1 MLKKSITIL
10 TVFCLGLG
18 ITELRAAELPDQ
30 DGTVSIETQEWP
42 FQPGSRSVKV
52 YIYYPG
58 NKLANVNAETGL
70 MLNLHNWGGTN
81 TSGAGNPAVLTKEL
95 NVIAISVDYL
105 QSGPWKEESATG
117 APYDFGYLQA
127 IDALRALS
135 FVYHALNEKNI
146 PFNSK
151 RIYSTGGSGG
161 GNVTLMCNKFAPN
174 TFTCVIDICGM
185 PRLSDDI
192 AFHLPGGSSLNA
204 RYSQDQKSDNYLTPG
219 AEEIRYIGNPAH
231 LKLMKD
237 RGHAAKVIIIHG
249 TGDTACPF
257 ADAQQMYQNME
268 AAQLDVEAKFVT
280 PADIDNVVFKSTG
293 HSLGDR
299 TKMMIKYGSDY
310 IIPGR
315 EKFRLRTS
323 PTDFELKQ
331 DVLYPTSDGRY
342 IISYT
347 DGVPAIR
354 FEPKGS
360 DQK

>member
-1 MLKKSITIL
+1 MLKQLIAIM
-10 TVFCLGLG
+10 TVFFLGLG
-18 ITELRAAELPDQ
+18 ITGLYAAELPDQ
-30 DGTVSIETQEWP
+30 NGMVSIQTQEWP
-42 FQPGSRSVKV
+42 FQPGPRSVKV

-58 NKLANVNAETGL
+58 NKLENVNAETGL

-105 QSGPWKEESATG
+105 QSGSWKEQAKTG

-135 FVYHALNEKNI
+135 FVFHGLQEKKI

-161 GNVTLMCNKFAPN
+161 GNVTLMCNKFAPH

-204 RYSQDQKSDNYLTPG
+204 RYSQDKKAKNYLAPG
-219 AEEIRYIGNPAH
+219 AQEIRFIGNPEH
-231 LKLMKD
+231 LKIMKD
-237 RGHAAKVIIIHG
+237 QGHAAKIIIIHG
-249 TGDTACPF
+249 TGDTTCPY
-257 ADAQQMYQNME
+257 ADAKEMVQNMK

-280 PADIDNVVFKSTG
+280 PADIDNVVFKNIG

-299 TKMMIKYGSDY
+299 TQMMIKYGGEY
-310 IIPGR
+310 AIPGR

-331 DVLYPTSDGRY
+331 DVIYPTSDGRY
-342 IISYT
+342 VISYA
-347 DGVPAIR
+347 DGVPTIR
-354 FEPKGS
+354 FESK
-360 DQK
+360 

>member
-1 MLKKSITIL
+1 MLKQSI
-10 TVFCLGLG
+10 VFIVFIFLGLG
-18 ITELRAAELPDQ
+18 GSELRAAELPAQ
-30 DGTVSIETQEWP
+30 NESVSIKTQEWP
-42 FQPGSRSVKV
+42 FQPGPRSVKV

-105 QSGPWKEESATG
+105 QSGSWKNQAAMG

-135 FVYHALNEKNI
+135 FVYHGLQEKNI
-146 PFNSK
+146 PFNSQ
-151 RIYSTGGSGG
+151 RIYSSGGSGG
-161 GNVTLMCNKFAPN
+161 GNVTLMCNKLAPH

-204 RYSQDQKSDNYLTPG
+204 RYSQDKNDKNYLAPG
-219 AEEIRYIGNPAH
+219 AQEIRFVGNPEH

-237 RGHAAKVIIIHG
+237 RNNAAKIIIIHG
-249 TGDTACPF
+249 TGDTTCPYP
-257 ADAQQMYQNME
+257 DAKQMFQNMK

-280 PADIDNVVFKSTG
+280 PADIDNVVFKTTG

-299 TKMMIKYGSDY
+299 TQMMIQYGGDY
-310 IIPGR
+310 MIPGR
-315 EKFRLRTS
+315 PQFRLRKT

-331 DVLYPTSDGRY
+331 DVIYPTSDGRY
-342 IISYT
+342 VISYA
-347 DGVPAIR
+347 DGNPTVR
-354 FEPKGS
+354 FESK
-360 DQK
+360 